1 MTDSPAPVAVSAVP
15 RVMRL
20 TCAAV
25 GAVIVV
31 VMSYVAWTLPSSST
45 GVVAFGPVDQVSVAC
60 LGVLAGAGLLWF
72 GRSRVDADAEGIR
85 WRNVA
90 ITHELPWSAVR
101 SVRFDRKSPWASL
114 LLRNHD
120 EVALFA
126 VQAVDRERAVAAVEG
141 LRALLA
147 AAHAQEPARPPLLYD
162 N

>member
-1 MTDSPAPVAVSAVP
+1 MRLVCAVVAV
-15 RVMRL
+15 
-20 TCAAV
+20 
-25 GAVIVV
+25 VV
-31 VMSYVAWTLPSSST
+31 VLVMLFAALTLRSSST
-45 GVVAFGPVDQVSVAC
+45 GVITFGPVDQVAVGG
-60 LGVLAGAGLLWF
+60 LGVLMGLGLVWL

-90 ITHELPWSAVR
+90 MTHELPWGVVR
-101 SVRFDRKSPWASL
+101 AVRFDRKSSWASL

-126 VQAVDRERAVAAVEG
+126 IQSVDKERAVAAVEG

-147 AAHAQEPARPPLLYD
+147 AAQAKEPARPPLLYD